1 MRASWILAS
10 SLLATLPSLAFAQP
24 APDRCADGVRDG
36 VALRREGRD
45 VEALE
50 LFRTVAQR
58 CPQARVRVQL
68 AWAEQAVGRWVD
80 AERDLGAALAT
91 RDDPWVEARRDRLDA
106 DLARI
111 REHLGQL
118 QITGGVE
125 GAEVLL
131 DGVVVSTLPMSAP
144 VSAVAGAARLELRR
158 EGYYPVRRDVTIA
171 AGVVAREE
179 VQMRPE
185 PPAVRPVEPPVA
197 PPANVQP
204 SPVVVV
210 PATPHPAAT
219 APTRTDPTWRTIA
232 WTSTLGASALTAA
245 TITALIMR
253 QLRYDD
259 FQGDPG
265 CFVDLATDLPSGGAG
280 CVSAHRDVG
289 VATTAALITGV
300 AAGVFAAGAV
310 YAWVRSSG
318 APRSE
323 RAGALRC
330 LPSPGGAGC
339 SIGF

>member
-1 MRASWILAS
+1 VSVRASWLWSLAA
-10 SLLATLPSLAFAQP
+10 LAALPSLASAQP
-24 APDRCADGVRDG
+24 APDRCAEGVRDG

-50 LFRTVAQR
+50 LFRSVSQR

-80 AERDLGAALAT
+80 AERDLVAALAT
-91 RDDPWVEARRDRLDA
+91 RDDAWVEARRDRLDA

-118 QITGGVE
+118 QITGGVA

-131 DGVVVSTLPMSAP
+131 DGVVVSTLPMTAP

-185 PPAVRPVEPPVA
+185 PPPVSPVEPSVA
-197 PPANVQP
+197 PPPTVAP
-204 SPVVVV
+204 TPVRVL
-210 PATPHPAAT
+210 PALPPAAP
-219 APTRTDPTWRTIA
+219 ARRDPTWRTLA

-245 TITALIMR
+245 TITALIVR
-253 QLRYDD
+253 QIRFDD
-259 FQGDPG
+259 FQRDPG
-265 CFVDLATDLPSGGAG
+265 CFVDLATSLPSGGAG
-280 CVSAHRDVG
+280 CVSAHGDVG
-289 VATTAALITGV
+289 LATTTALVTGV

-310 YAWVRSSG
+310 FAWVRSSG
-318 APRSE
+318 AQRSE
-323 RAGALRC
+323 RAGELRC